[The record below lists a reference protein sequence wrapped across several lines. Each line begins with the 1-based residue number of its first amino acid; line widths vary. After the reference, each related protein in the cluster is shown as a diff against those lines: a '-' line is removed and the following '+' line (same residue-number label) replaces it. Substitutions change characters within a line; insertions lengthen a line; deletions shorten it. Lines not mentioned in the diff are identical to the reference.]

1 MLPKSSSS
9 AELIIDS
16 RAKSLH
22 LGKRRMELE
31 RIERENLKI
40 AQKIY
45 EL

>member
-1 MLPKSSSS
+1 VT
-9 AELIIDS
+9 DF

-22 LGKRRMELE
+22 ISRRKIELE